1 MRFRSRSCRVPNT
14 PLSMPVNA
22 ITLFPQAVPPAST
35 IKPASFDEPLDA
47 FGHKSL
53 DRLSQ
58 LESLADLRRRH
69 VPPPSGDPYN
79 VLERRR
85 IRTIGIGP
93 GHRRQGSQLLNSFRV
108 SPLRKAR

>member
-1 MRFRSRSCRVPNT
+1 MRLRSRSCRVPNT

-35 IKPASFDEPLDA
+35 IKPASFDKPLDA

-58 LESLADLRRRH
+58 LESLPDLSRRH
-69 VPPPSGDPYN
+69 VHSASRYPHDI
-79 VLERRR
+79 LERRR
-85 IRTIGIGP
+85 ARSVGIGP
-93 GHRRQGSQLLNSFRV
+93 RHHCESGHLPNPVRL
-108 SPLRKAR
+108 SPLRKTL